1 MTPDGSILWAP
12 DQRDRS
18 TFKLEFSADIIP
30 KGKFDPNEIN
40 TKPRERAPD
49 IRINRDHDDTFN
61 LSLEHTKIEGDQSIP
76 RIDSD
81 RQSRDLKRRLDK
93 ERLENER
100 KKREIENLN
109 EKVRNVTEQLFDN
122 KSSMYLYLKFLLRI
136 IRIICLIIKQ
146 CCKFIILAYT

>member
-12 DQRDRS
+12 DDRDKS

-40 TKPRERAPD
+40 RKPRERAPD
-49 IRINRDHDDTFN
+49 ISIDKGHDDTFN
-61 LSLEHTKIEGDQSIP
+61 LSLEHTKIEGDRSIP
-76 RIDSD
+76 PVDSD
-81 RQSRDLKRRLDK
+81 RQSRDLRRRLEK

-109 EKVRNVTEQLFDN
+109 EKVKNVTEQLFDN
-122 KSSMYLYLKFLLRI
+122 KSSKYFP
-136 IRIICLIIKQ
+136 LIL
-146 CCKFIILAYT
+146 F